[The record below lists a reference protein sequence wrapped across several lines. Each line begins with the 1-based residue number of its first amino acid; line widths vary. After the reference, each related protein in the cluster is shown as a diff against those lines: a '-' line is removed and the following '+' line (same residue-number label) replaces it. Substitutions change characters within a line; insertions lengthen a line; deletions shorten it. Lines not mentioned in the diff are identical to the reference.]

1 MCQSCYLITGNA
13 ADLEQAHG
21 SSLGS
26 SSSSSGAQAVG
37 AAGATSLTVAS
48 IPTNVLISAELSNFA
63 KKVVAKDKVLDI
75 YLHSSG
81 ASVTVGGGSFGSQQI
96 NPLPIAQDLQQFI
109 QDTLVRLDP
118 LIDLDFRFTT
128 SKDTADLDFF
138 VDSTISLGGSGT
150 TLGITLSNSSATR
163 SWWEIAL
170 NGPALQ
176 NQPDYQSYATIHEL
190 GHALGLEH
198 PFDNSDG
205 DYYGSTNS
213 SASAYPEDTV
223 MAYRSPQGSSWPSWY
238 STNDLNAL
246 VSIWGAEATPSPVAS
261 TTGATAVTSSPVYR
275 FYNSQNGEHF
285 LTASAGEK
293 DVLLGQ
299 FASVFTYEGVAFN
312 APSQGNQPLNRFCR
326 PGTSQHLL
334 TASNSER
341 DALIANPNSG
351 YSYEGSV
358 CNVYSAAAA
367 PLGSTAVFGFLDPSS
382 GQYFYTASAAER
394 AAVSSGVPSW
404 KDQGVVFYV

>member
-1 MCQSCYLITGNA
+1 
-13 ADLEQAHG
+13 
-21 SSLGS
+21 
-26 SSSSSGAQAVG
+26 
-37 AAGATSLTVAS
+37 VAS
-48 IPTNVLISAELSNFA
+48 
-63 KKVVAKDKVLDI
+63 
-75 YLHSSG
+75 
-81 ASVTVGGGSFGSQQI
+81 
-96 NPLPIAQDLQQFI
+96 
-109 QDTLVRLDP
+109 
-118 LIDLDFRFTT
+118 
-128 SKDTADLDFF
+128 
-138 VDSTISLGGSGT
+138 
-150 TLGITLSNSSATR
+150 
-163 SWWEIAL
+163 
-170 NGPALQ
+170 
-176 NQPDYQSYATIHEL
+176 
-190 GHALGLEH
+190 
-198 PFDNSDG
+198 
-205 DYYGSTNS
+205 
-213 SASAYPEDTV
+213 
-223 MAYRSPQGSSWPSWY
+223 
-238 STNDLNAL
+238 
-246 VSIWGAEATPSPVAS
+246 
-261 TTGATAVTSSPVYR
+261 TGATAVTSSPVYR